1 MKNLNEINRE
11 ELELELRK
19 TGIDFTKQDIDLM
32 IEGKYSTLK
41 ENLNLADGT
50 VKDGKIKLSVDEEGK
65 IKFNYKFKVNEIE
78 IPRSIGSKKFSEE
91 EINNLISGK
100 AVQFHYN
107 GDLMFLQ
114 VDKELNAIT
123 IKTAAEIN
131 LSEVAEFKMG
141 GYEFDDKQ
149 KAALDKGELING
161 IVMKGE
167 MGWFVTSMRQTEDK
181 KGFIYENYK
190 EVSQEQAE
198 QLLKERYKDNRID
211 NLVSVSQDN
220 EKSIEKD
227 SAVINTSS
235 VTGTSKD
242 DNSKELAPTLVVPE
256 DKLKEYEEK
265 IYTAVRNNDFKEI
278 NILAQNKPEISKEFL
293 NRLEA
298 DTNVKPHDKVAV
310 KTILGIN
317 VKEELKKTT
326 DKEQEAKVVIEK
338 DNHKA
343 QGKPTGVKRK
353 VAKDIT
359 NTAFGDM

>member
-11 ELELELRK
+11 ELEVELSK
-19 TGIDFTKQDIDLM
+19 TGIDFTRQDIDLM

-41 ENLNLADGT
+41 ENLNLADGS
-50 VKDGKIKLSVDEEGK
+50 VKDGKIKLTIDEEGK

-78 IPRSIGSKKFSEE
+78 IPRSIGAKKFSEE
-91 EINNLISGK
+91 EINNLIGGK
-100 AVQFHYN
+100 AVQFNYN

-131 LSEVAEFKMG
+131 LTEVAEFKMG
-141 GYEFDDKQ
+141 GYVFDDKQ
-149 KAALDKGELING
+149 KMSLDKGELING
-161 IVMKGE
+161 VVMKGE
-167 MGWFVTSMRQTEDK
+167 MGWFVTSMRQTDDK
-181 KGFIYENYK
+181 KGFVYENYK
-190 EVSQEQAE
+190 EISKEQAE
-198 QLLKERYKDNRID
+198 ELLKDRYKDNKID
-211 NLVSVSQDN
+211 NIISATLDK

-227 SAVINTSS
+227 SAVINTAS
-235 VTGTSKD
+235 VTGPTKD
-242 DNSKELAPTLVVPE
+242 ENTKEISITAPE

-317 VKEELKKTT
+317 VKEELKKTSEK
-326 DKEQEAKVVIEK
+326 DQEAKVVIEK
-338 DNHKA
+338 DNKQQ

-353 VAKDIT
+353 IAKDIT

>member
-11 ELELELRK
+11 ELEIELSK

-41 ENLNLADGT
+41 ENLNLADGSI
-50 VKDGKIKLSVDEEGK
+50 KDGKIKLSIDEEGK

-91 EINNLISGK
+91 EINHLIGGK

-131 LSEVAEFKMG
+131 LTEVAEFKMG
-141 GYEFDDKQ
+141 GYVFDEKQ
-149 KAALDKGELING
+149 KLALDKGELING
-161 IVMKGE
+161 VVMQGE
-167 MGWFVTSMRQTEDK
+167 MGWFVTSMRQTDDK
-181 KGFIYENYK
+181 KGFVYENYK
-190 EVSQEQAE
+190 EITPEQAE
-198 QLLKERYKDNRID
+198 QLLKDRYKDNRIE
-211 NLVSVSQDN
+211 NIISVAKEN

-227 SAVINTSS
+227 SAVINTAS
-235 VTGTSKD
+235 VTGPT
-242 DNSKELAPTLVVPE
+242 KEENTKEISITAPE

-278 NILAQNKPEISKEFL
+278 NILAQNKPEISKEFI
-293 NRLEA
+293 NRLDA

-326 DKEQEAKVVIEK
+326 EAEAKVVVEK
-338 DNHKA
+338 DLKQQ

-353 VAKDIT
+353 IAKDIT